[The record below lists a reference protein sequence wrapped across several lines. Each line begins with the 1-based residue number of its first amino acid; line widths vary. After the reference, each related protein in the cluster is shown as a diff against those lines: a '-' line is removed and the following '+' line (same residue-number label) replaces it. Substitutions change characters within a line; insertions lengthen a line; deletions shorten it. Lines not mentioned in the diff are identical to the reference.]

1 MHAAI
6 LERVSKIR
14 DLLEQR
20 STKRVLDAIDEALRL
35 LAEIQD
41 FKKSLKRPY

>member
-20 STKRVLDAIDEALRL
+20 STKRVLDAIDETLRL
-35 LAEIQD
+35 LAEVQD
-41 FKKSLKRPY
+41 FKKALKRPY